1 MSPPSNP
8 STQRQ
13 RAVSWR
19 PVRAILRRP
28 RLYICC
34 ALTVA
39 VYFLCPADLRV
50 ATRALLAWNA
60 GALLFIALVGQ
71 MIARS
76 DDRTIRARAFLEDDN
91 QWVLLL
97 FGIVAAG
104 ASLAAIFA
112 ELSLVKDLTGFE
124 KALHIGL
131 TGLTLLSAWTFI
143 HLLFALHYAEE
154 YYARPSDPKGGAEA
168 RAGLRFP
175 GDREPG
181 YGDFL
186 YYSLVIGCACA
197 TADVETV
204 SKTMRRTTMAHG
216 VVAFF
221 FNTIILALTINI
233 GAGLV

>member
-1 MSPPSNP
+1 M
-8 STQRQ
+8 T
-13 RAVSWR
+13 
-19 PVRAILRRP
+19 IG
-28 RLYICC
+28 
-34 ALTVA
+34 
-39 VYFLCPADLRV
+39 VYLACPAALPV

-60 GALLFIALVGQ
+60 GALLFIALVSH
-71 MIARS
+71 MIWRS
-76 DDRTIRARAFLEDDN
+76 ADGSIRARAFLEDDN

-97 FGIVAAG
+97 FGTGAAC
-104 ASLAAIFA
+104 ASLAAILA
-112 ELSLVKDLTGFE
+112 ELVAVKDLTGAD

-131 TGLTLLSAWTFI
+131 TTVMILSAWTFI

-154 YYARPSDPKGGAEA
+154 YYARPAGAKA
-168 RAGLRFP
+168 GSRAGLRFP
-175 GDREPG
+175 GEKEPT

-186 YYSLVIGCACA
+186 YYSFVIGCACA

-204 SKTMRRTTMAHG
+204 SKMMRRTTMAHG

>member
-1 MSPPSNP
+1 MSLSPDSSDSASP
-8 STQRQ
+8 R
-13 RAVSWR
+13 RR
-19 PVRAILRRP
+19 PFRTLFRRP
-28 RLYICC
+28 RLYIC
-34 ALTVA
+34 AVVIVV

-60 GALLFIALVGQ
+60 GALLFIGLVGA
-71 MIARS
+71 MILRS
-76 DDRTIRARAFLEDDN
+76 SHATIRARAFLEDEN
-91 QWVLLL
+91 QWVLLVL
-97 FGIVAAG
+97 GTVAAC
-104 ASLAAIFA
+104 ASMAAILA
-112 ELSLVKDLTGFE
+112 ELGAVKDLAGLD

-131 TGLTLLSAWTFI
+131 TALTILSAWTSI

-154 YYARPSDPKGGAEA
+154 YYARPPGSKAGA

-175 GDREPG
+175 GETDPT

-186 YYSLVIGCACA
+186 YYSFVIGCACA

-204 SKTMRRTTMAHG
+204 SKVMRRTTMAHG

-233 GAGLV
+233 GAGFV